1 MSRQNIQL
9 TNNREMTAKVISK
22 VIDRAIIEW
31 SDKSESGQI
40 SIVYDEKGRYIVN
53 AEYIGID
60 RLLEI
65 LSKIKL

>member
-1 MSRQNIQL
+1 
-9 TNNREMTAKVISK
+9 MTAKVISK

-31 SDKSESGQI
+31 SDKGESGQI

-53 AEYIGID
+53 AEYIDID

-65 LSKIKL
+65 LNKIKL